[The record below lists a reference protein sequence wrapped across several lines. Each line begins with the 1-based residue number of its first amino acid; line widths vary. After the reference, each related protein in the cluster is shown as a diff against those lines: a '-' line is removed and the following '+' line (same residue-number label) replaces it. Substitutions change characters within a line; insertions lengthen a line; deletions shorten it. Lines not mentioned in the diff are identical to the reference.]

1 MVGGQWPVG
10 AIRNRPW
17 LQGSSAHPAMLGSKA
32 SCVIAKSVNSVF
44 AFGAKSSVHFLT
56 PPFPTEPTS
65 LGFGGDPVREVAS
78 ARTAEGLMQSS
89 WLSCAKSDYSMSKNR
104 TAHNRILHS
113 ASKCAGTIPQS
124 RRRKVR
130 ELRFRLWAKSFVHSL
145 APPFPTEPACAGLR
159 RGPQLR
165 PAPFTQRGL
174 WCGGIQR
181 VRWKIETAVQ
191 EPLRQ
196 HS

>member
-1 MVGGQWPVG
+1 MAARFLRTPGDAGQQSLLHRRKVRELRFRLWGEKLRSLPC
-10 AIRNRPW
+10 ARRKSPW
-17 LQGSSAHPAMLGSKA
+17 G
-32 SCVIAKSVNSVF
+32 
-44 AFGAKSSVHFLT
+44 T
-56 PPFPTEPTS
+56 PPLPTEPTS

-89 WLSCAKSDYSMSKNR
+89 WFSCAKSDYSMSKNPA
-104 TAHNRILHS
+104 THNRKPHVETNRW
-113 ASKCAGTIPQS
+113 GTIPQS
-124 RRRKVR
+124 
-130 ELRFRLWAKSFVHSL
+130 AKL
-145 APPFPTEPACAGLR
+145 T
-159 RGPQLR
+159 
-165 PAPFTQRGL
+165 APFTQRGL